1 MFAGIKKLAPR
12 IIMTNFVFIL
22 LAQTFITKDAE
33 AIPAFARQVG
43 QPCTACHAQHFPTL
57 NGFGRMFKA
66 QGYTM
71 AGTQEMVEGD
81 GLSIPSA
88 LNAAIV
94 GTLALQ
100 DSTNSAKKAGFP
112 ASLSIYFGGRVSPNS
127 GFLMEMPFEG
137 ASYTDASGNEQEVE
151 PAAGPGI
158 AQLGSLKWNYVQDVM
173 GVTAGLNAFSTAM
186 AGPAYGYELLSTG
199 AMGMNVAQPGA
210 NAMGAIG
217 LHMEHGA
224 TLMGAVMDDMAGGN
238 MNMNMNMAG
247 TATGF
252 GTSAQNSMGYVYY
265 SAYFGAQ
272 SMDYVESPEF
282 AHYVRAV
289 LTPMVAGWDL
299 GLGVQLYRGGWSVQ
313 NGTKYKAEA
322 TTFDFQA
329 QGMVVGLPVGVYA
342 SYATAPKSASLADL
356 NWYNFSTRGDNESF
370 GVLVDAEMMRKLS
383 VFVGYTSAT
392 YFVDA
397 LNADST
403 MVMTSMSRDYN
414 NTMTQVGANYLL
426 APNKRLGLKV
436 ASIGGD
442 LGDTVTA
449 IDLMVGY

>member
-1 MFAGIKKLAPR
+1 MIAGIKKLAPR

-57 NGFGRMFKA
+57 NGFGRMFKS

-81 GLSIPSA
+81 GLSIPSS

-94 GTLALQ
+94 GTLGLQ
-100 DSTNSAKKAGFP
+100 DSKNEPKKAGFP
-112 ASLSIYFGGRVSPNS
+112 SSLSVYFGGRVSPNS
-127 GFLMEMPFEG
+127 GFLMEMPFED
-137 ASYTDASGNEQEVE
+137 ASYVDANGDEQEVE
-151 PAAGPGI
+151 PGAGPAF
-158 AQLGSLKWNYVQDVM
+158 AQLGSLKWNYAKDVM
-173 GVTAGLNAFSTAM
+173 GQTAGLNAYSTAM
-186 AGPAYGYELLSTG
+186 AGPAYGYELMSTG
-199 AMGMNVAQPGA
+199 AMGMNVAQTGA

-224 TLMGAVMDDMAGGN
+224 TLMGAVMDDMTPG

-247 TATGF
+247 KATGF
-252 GTSAQNSMGYVYY
+252 GTSVQNSMGYVYY

-272 SMDYVESPEF
+272 SMDYVDSPEF

-289 LTPMVAGWDL
+289 WTPMIAGWDL
-299 GLGVQLYRGGWSVQ
+299 GLGTQLYRGGWSIK
-313 NGTKYKAEA
+313 NGQKYSAEA

-329 QGMVVGLPVGVYA
+329 QGMIAGLPVGVYA
-342 SYATAPKSASLADL
+342 SYATAPKSASLSDL
-356 NWYNFSTRGDNESF
+356 NWYNFSTLGDNKSF
-370 GVLVDAEMMRKLS
+370 GLLVDAEVVRKLS
-383 VFVGYTSAT
+383 VFAGYTSAT
-392 YFVDA
+392 YFVDM
-397 LNADST
+397 LNANST
-403 MVMTSMSRDYN
+403 MVMAAMSTDYN
-414 NTMTQVGANYLL
+414 NTMTQVGANYLI
-426 APNKRLGLKV
+426 APNKRFGLKL

-442 LGDTVTA
+442 LSDTVTA